1 MIHDNDNRYDF
12 DDDCDG
18 DGDQPLFRDGMFNQ
32 AWINVFART
41 DVLVFAVVLVVV
53 TCETLMSPGSF
64 PITPKSNRITPN

>member
-32 AWINVFART
+32 AWISVFART

>member
-12 DDDCDG
+12 DDDCDGDG

-41 DVLVFAVVLVVV
+41 DVLVFSCRTGGCYV
-53 TCETLMSPGSF
+53 
-64 PITPKSNRITPN
+64 